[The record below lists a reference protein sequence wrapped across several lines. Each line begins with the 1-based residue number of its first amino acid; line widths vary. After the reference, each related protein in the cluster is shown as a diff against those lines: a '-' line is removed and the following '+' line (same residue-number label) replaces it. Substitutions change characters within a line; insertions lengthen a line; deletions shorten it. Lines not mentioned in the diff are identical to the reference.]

1 MNVKILNRKE
11 NELKI
16 EIENEGHTFCNV
28 VQKALLEDKKVDL
41 AGYSIP
47 HPLTANPVIY
57 LRTKNKSKPETVLRK
72 AVAKVQK
79 DTKSFRAAFDNA
91 LKGYKNQAT
100 L

>member
-1 MNVKILNRKE
+1 MNVKILNGKE

-28 VQKALLEDKKVDL
+28 VQKALLKDKKVDL

-72 AVAKVQK
+72 AVAEVQK
-79 DTKSFRAAFDNA
+79 DTKSFRVAFDNA
-91 LKGYKNQAT
+91 LKGYKD
-100 L
+100 

>member
-28 VQKALLEDKKVDL
+28 VQKALLKDKKVDL

-57 LRTKNKSKPETVLRK
+57 LRTKNKGKPETVLRK

-79 DTKSFRAAFDNA
+79 DAKAFRSAFDEA
-91 LKGYKNQAT
+91 LKGSKEYAT